1 MQQSVSEPR
10 ASAWRTRAPLT
21 ACGVTPALAFSREGT
36 FSFMSQSN
44 AERVALVALL
54 LHMVLPSP
62 HVASVLPEEWERGDE
77 GRVAGHFPRCGWSW
91 TRLPAPTQVV
101 LARPGPWLPRS
112 LQGCW
117 EILSSFVPS
126 IIRIGYERESRS
138 QKALLPS
145 SLGAWS
151 VFQNSLASD
160 TLSDQLTP
168 KQPSLN
174 SLSCVLLLMERTFY
188 LF

>member
-62 HVASVLPEEWERGDE
+62 HVASMLPEEWERGDE
-77 GRVAGHFPRCGWSW
+77 EGCRAFSSSWLVLDTAARSHAGGIGQTWPVAPQVTAGMLGN
-91 TRLPAPTQVV
+91 LVV
-101 LARPGPWLPRS
+101 LCAQYHQNW
-112 LQGCW
+112 
-117 EILSSFVPS
+117 
-126 IIRIGYERESRS
+126 IREGIS
-138 QKALLPS
+138 
-145 SLGAWS
+145 
-151 VFQNSLASD
+151 
-160 TLSDQLTP
+160 
-168 KQPSLN
+168 
-174 SLSCVLLLMERTFY
+174 
-188 LF
+188 